1 MVFEVIHQILLEL
14 SAVMQILAYS
24 CQSVELLLQFDP
36 DVVGDEGNI
45 ARQSL
50 VDGLLYSNA
59 RLDNIEQSFAFGNV
73 D

>member
-1 MVFEVIHQILLEL
+1 MVFEVAHQILLEL

-24 CQSVELLLQFDP
+24 CQSFELFLQFDP

-50 VDGLLYSNA
+50 IDSLLDSNA
-59 RLDNIEQSFAFGNV
+59 RLDNIQQSFAFGNV